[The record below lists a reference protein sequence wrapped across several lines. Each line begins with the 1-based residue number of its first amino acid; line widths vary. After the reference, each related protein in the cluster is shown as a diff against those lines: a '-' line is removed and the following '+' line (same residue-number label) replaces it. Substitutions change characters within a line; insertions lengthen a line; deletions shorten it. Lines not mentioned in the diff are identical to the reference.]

1 MSAEAP
7 GTCRTVSPLVLVLSV
22 LLAAAATA
30 AGVLGV
36 LYLSNRSPGQAQGT
50 PGSPAGGGPAAADAG
65 PHTQQGTVK
74 PEGLGSGD
82 VFYPVPYA
90 SPPHLTVGPGS
101 RYLVVRQDEYGFT
114 WLDRARMA
122 DAGRLLAALPE
133 VNNFL
138 PKGEEP
144 KFDPVQPEL
153 TWEAKGV
160 RGTPG
165 AQPFKLFEQTGKFQ
179 SDKGQQG
186 QVNFPVPYASP
197 PNVEL
202 SGSHEKTVITECTAT
217 GFKWKNGSDGKWSS
231 EYGEVTWKAKG
242 VRATSIPPK
251 G

>member
-1 MSAEAP
+1 MSTEAP
-7 GTCRTVSPLVLVLSV
+7 AAGRGISPLVLVLAV
-22 LLAAAATA
+22 LLALAGSAAIT
-30 AGVLGV
+30 LGV

-50 PGSPAGGGPAAADAG
+50 PGSPAGGGG
-65 PHTQQGTVK
+65 PGSDSGPLTQQGTVK
-74 PEGLGSGD
+74 PEGLGSGEM
-82 VFYPVPYA
+82 FYPVPYA
-90 SPPHLTVGPGS
+90 SPPNLTVGPGS
-101 RYLVVRQDEYGFT
+101 RYLIVRQDEYGFT

-122 DAGRLLAALPE
+122 DARNLLASLPE

-160 RGTPG
+160 RGAPG

-186 QVNFPVPYASP
+186 QVNFSIPYASP

-202 SGSHEKTVITECTAT
+202 SGNHEKTVITECTAT

-242 VRATSIPPK
+242 VRATQLPK